1 MDEEEE
7 SSLTKS
13 NDTNLTSMVI
23 EDSIR
28 CGNKATKIVSKNHI
42 ISAIC
47 LNYEEIIKE
56 NNNINK
62 NFIIKDKFFLTSI
75 PNISLNDYIKRIM
88 KHTKVNISTLI
99 NAVIY
104 IDNFCERKSYILCLN
119 NIYLIVL
126 SACFLSIK
134 FNEDSHV
141 NSKLYSK
148 IGGIPVDKL
157 IDLEYYLCLNLHF
170 SLYVK
175 EDLYNY
181 YYDYFANYIIPTEL
195 KEGKDK

>member
-1 MDEEEE
+1 MDDEDE

-13 NDTNLTSMVI
+13 NDTNLTSKII
-23 EDSIR
+23 EETVSY
-28 CGNKATKIVSKNHI
+28 GSKVKKIVPKNHI
-42 ISAIC
+42 INAIC

-56 NNNINK
+56 NNITNK
-62 NFIIKDKFFLTSI
+62 DFIIKDKFYLTSI

-88 KHTKVNISTLI
+88 KHTKINISTLI
-99 NAVIY
+99 NAIIY

-134 FNEDSHV
+134 FNED
-141 NSKLYSK
+141 NLITSKFYAK
-148 IGGIPVDKL
+148 IGGIPVDNL
-157 IDLEYYLCLNLHF
+157 NDLEYYLYLNLHF

-181 YYDYFANYIIPTEL
+181 YYDYFANYILPTEI
-195 KEGKDK
+195 